1 MSHIL
6 PSPSHVHNSPPSLL
20 DERPRHPTPL
30 GPPPVQCHCFFHHPG
45 PRLHPLDH
53 DPTHLV
59 YLLDHSCY
67 LPPQH
72 LRVLFGQFMDHS
84 TLIGN
89 FLPSSF
95 DFQRKIL
102 LCFGLCEH
110 TYVPQ
115 AMHSI
120 PTRPFKATAREEAEQ
135 VMFGALDNL
144 FSNTNDKLKD
154 IRVLVINSSLFN
166 PTPSLSAMMVNKY
179 KLCDNIKSFNLG
191 DMGYNTGVIIVDLV
205 KDMLQFHCNTNAAIV
220 SIDNITQNW
229 YPSFIFRSYLLYCI
243 LTRTDLKSKIFAEDQ
258 RSLKPSGRWEINEED
273 ERLMEA
279 FISKEQETL
288 VDLIVQRIKE
298 TNAFVAS
305 GNIKETDT
313 MLCSMTRQI
322 IPFSVLASGTCA
334 QCFSSISLHLGLK
347 ERRRDKAAYQF
358 KEVGHINENPR
369 SVTNGSVH
377 VAQEREEYVVRHS
390 L

>member
-191 DMGYNTGVIIVDLV
+191 DMGYSTGVIIVDLV

-229 YPSFIFRSYLLYCI
+229 YPSFMAIWKKWS
-243 LTRTDLKSKIFAEDQ
+243 E
-258 RSLKPSGRWEINEED
+258 
-273 ERLMEA
+273 
-279 FISKEQETL
+279 ETL
-288 VDLIVQRIKE
+288 GEIEKL
-298 TNAFVAS
+298 
-305 GNIKETDT
+305 NISEF
-313 MLCSMTRQI
+313 SES
-322 IPFSVLASGTCA
+322 SVLLGVNLDFVFGLFASDDKVFHGMVTPNL
-334 QCFSSISLHLGLK
+334 SEHL
-347 ERRRDKAAYQF
+347 Q
-358 KEVGHINENPR
+358 
-369 SVTNGSVH
+369 
-377 VAQEREEYVVRHS
+377 Q
-390 L
+390 

>member
-191 DMGYNTGVIIVDLV
+191 DMGYGTGVIIVDLV

-229 YPSFIFRSYLLYCI
+229 YPSFMYDKFVPMTHFWRVNQRWSGQMSKSRFVATVTRSPSTS
-243 LTRTDLKSKIFAEDQ
+243 TRAVGEK
-258 RSLKPSGRWEINEED
+258 RSP
-273 ERLMEA
+273 
-279 FISKEQETL
+279 
-288 VDLIVQRIKE
+288 
-298 TNAFVAS
+298 AFVDHDPAPS
-305 GNIKETDT
+305 LYKLKTSSLT
-313 MLCSMTRQI
+313 PTRM
-322 IPFSVLASGTCA
+322 
-334 QCFSSISLHLGLK
+334 
-347 ERRRDKAAYQF
+347 QF
-358 KEVGHINENPR
+358 G
-369 SVTNGSVH
+369 
-377 VAQEREEYVVRHS
+377 
-390 L
+390 